1 VVLLLDQGWQFHSAA
16 SVAATVIPVLLLTLV
31 LERSVL
37 SAAISYS
44 RDMQRGAEK
53 LEERLRGLPQ
63 PLRAIAQSVL
73 RMSVFS
79 PSAMGKFMAA
89 LYRPS
94 VVVVYSFFAELVAL
108 LGVAAPPAWTDDGPG
123 RVVGFVLLGLV
134 GYVLLALLGV
144 VIVGLSAV
152 ASQGEEE
159 ESPTAPEPPDPPT

>member
-1 VVLLLDQGWQFHSAA
+1 MLDQGWQFHSAA

-37 SAAISYS
+37 AAAISYS
-44 RDMQRGAEK
+44 RELQQRAEK
-53 LEERLRGLPQ
+53 AEAMLRGLPS
-63 PLRAIAQSVL
+63 PLRAIAQSVVRTFL
-73 RMSVFS
+73 VS
-79 PSAMGKFMAA
+79 PSDMGKFIAV

-134 GYVLLALLGV
+134 GYVLLLLLGV

-152 ASQGEEE
+152 ASQSEEE
-159 ESPTAPEPPDPPT
+159 EGPTATEPPDPPT